1 MNDFEFIIDGR
12 LKSSFAQNFNDTNGA
27 FPSNGK
33 LIEGA
38 VRELF
43 NERVKANNEE

>member
-1 MNDFEFIIDGR
+1 MNGFEFPNDGR
-12 LKSSFAQNFNDTNGA
+12 VKSSSAVKYIETHGA

-38 VRELF
+38 VRELY
-43 NERVKANNEE
+43 NERVNEKRSE